1 MSEYRFFVNEHD
13 GNGEPTIYRAK
24 TVKLADDSGDSWR
37 HYWDGDGIVAFIEGY
52 RNGVTSVTSN
62 DETNRAVD
70 AYAAAKNYSS
80 HRPTVEGALKRVAQ
94 RITGNWDADFIC
106 VGLDR
111 GYDLY
116 ALAWG
121 GDPDRKWAYE
131 IEALHHGDVWRF
143 EAQEYNVFTE
153 SWDESD
159 EWDTYYGEADMMSE
173 FLRQYPLDAFPAH
186 LVVQEVGA

>member
-24 TVKLADDSGDSWR
+24 PIQLADDGGDSWR
-37 HYWDGDGIVAFIEGY
+37 YYWDGDGTVAFIEGY
-52 RNGVTSVTSN
+52 SRGRTAVTSGEDT
-62 DETNRAVD
+62 ERALN
-70 AYAAAKNYSS
+70 AYQMGLNYDGD
-80 HRPTVEGALKRVAQ
+80 RDQILKRVAQ

-111 GYDLY
+111 GSDLY
-116 ALAWG
+116 ALSWD
-121 GDPDRKWAYE
+121 GDPEGKWADE
-131 IEALHHGDVWRF
+131 IEALASGDVWRF

-159 EWDTYYGEADMMSE
+159 EWDTYYGENHMTSE
-173 FLRQYPLDAFPAH
+173 FLRQYPLAEFPAH
-186 LVVQEVGA
+186 LVVPEVGA